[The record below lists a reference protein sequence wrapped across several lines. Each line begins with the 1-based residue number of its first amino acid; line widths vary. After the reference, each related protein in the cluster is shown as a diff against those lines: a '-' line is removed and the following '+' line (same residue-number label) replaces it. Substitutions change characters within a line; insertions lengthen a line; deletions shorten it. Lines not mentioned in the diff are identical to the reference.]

1 VLRTRKYKPI
11 IVNYNTKQKQNMKD
25 LLLALQ
31 QFHLECKPVVK
42 DSNNPFF
49 KSKYA
54 TLDSIQEH
62 IRPILQKCGL
72 VVSQPTEINEVA
84 GTFVRTTVYHVAS
97 GESISSVFPVVTTK
111 ATAQEYGSAVSYA
124 KRYSLS
130 GLLNITI
137 QDEDDDGNAASV
149 SVPKQN
155 VTPEKR
161 WLVESDAS
169 WDKVVAAIKNNT
181 ATIADVR
188 KKFNVSKAIEAK
200 LLA

>member
-1 VLRTRKYKPI
+1 MSRTQKNKPI

-42 DSNNPFF
+42 DSSNPFF

-200 LLA
+200 LFA

>member
-1 VLRTRKYKPI
+1 MSRTQKNKPI

-62 IRPILQKCGL
+62 IRPYLQKCGL
-72 VVSQPTEINEVA
+72 VISQPTEINEVA

-155 VTPEKR
+155 VAPEKR
-161 WLVESDAS
+161 W
-169 WDKVVAAIKNNT
+169 
-181 ATIADVR
+181 
-188 KKFNVSKAIEAK
+188 
-200 LLA
+200 

>member
-1 VLRTRKYKPI
+1 
-11 IVNYNTKQKQNMKD
+11 MKD

-169 WDKVVAAIKNNT
+169 WDKVVDAINKKT
-181 ATIADVR
+181 ATIDDVR

-200 LLA
+200 LLKLIP

>member
-1 VLRTRKYKPI
+1 
-11 IVNYNTKQKQNMKD
+11 MKD

-72 VVSQPTEINEVA
+72 VVSQPTEINEV

-137 QDEDDDGNAASV
+137 QDEDDDGNAASTTTAA
-149 SVPKQN
+149 PKQTA
-155 VTPEKR
+155 VPSDKV
-161 WLVESDAS
+161 WLVENNAS
-169 WDKVVAAIKNNT
+169 WSKIVEALNAKT

-200 LLA
+200 LLSLVA